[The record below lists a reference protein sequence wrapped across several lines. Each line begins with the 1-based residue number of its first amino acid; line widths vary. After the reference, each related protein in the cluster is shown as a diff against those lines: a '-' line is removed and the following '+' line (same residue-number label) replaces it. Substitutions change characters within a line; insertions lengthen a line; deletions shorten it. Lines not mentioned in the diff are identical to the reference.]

1 MLKPGIPLRRRPAAQ
16 WEMSVAALHQR
27 GAARIRGGVSG
38 LRQARDTAIIDRA
51 MNKHATRRRFL
62 STAGAAT
69 LASPWLCGAAHGGE
83 GATGGRPRDVESRQA
98 RLLEILRQP
107 VLKREL
113 FKSPV
118 LLESVELLR
127 WNSSYLCRV
136 RSSDGAEG
144 ISVAHSGISRLY
156 PIFLHNLRPF
166 FLGKDARDLDLILE
180 KVYVYGFNFR
190 YNGISLGLPLAT
202 IEFAILDLLGRIAGR
217 SLGQLIGEIHH
228 PEVAVYVATE
238 WRERP
243 LEETV
248 DRIRKA
254 VAEYDAKALKIK
266 VGYLMFMT
274 TDMRAQGPAGKTE
287 RLIPLLR
294 EIYGRDMALY
304 ADANSY
310 YSVKEAIRVGRLL
323 EENKYAYFEEPV
335 MYDDFE
341 AIKQV
346 ADALSIPIANGEQDQ
361 SFVNFRWLIAN
372 DGLEIVQPDS
382 YYFGGL
388 IRCVKVGRMAAAF
401 GKSIVPHMSGG
412 GLGFLYNCHLVS
424 VLPNAGAH
432 HEFKGL
438 DTQVPFECK
447 TSPLKVAGG
456 KIKVP
461 TGPGCGVEIDPEFI
475 RKHQPVPVNA

>member
-1 MLKPGIPLRRRPAAQ
+1 MK
-16 WEMSVAALHQR
+16 S
-27 GAARIRGGVSG
+27 
-38 LRQARDTAIIDRA
+38 
-51 MNKHATRRRFL
+51 TRRHFL
-62 STAGAAT
+62 AKAGAAG
-69 LASPWLCGAAHGGE
+69 LASPLLAVTARGAEVTDRVRQPDAE
-83 GATGGRPRDVESRQA
+83 ARQA
-98 RLLEILRQP
+98 RLRDVLRQP
-107 VLKREL
+107 VLKKEL

-118 LLESVELLR
+118 IIESLELLR
-127 WNSSYLCRV
+127 WENSFLCRV
-136 RSSDGAEG
+136 RSTDGAEG
-144 ISVAHSGISRLY
+144 ISVAHSGMRTLY
-156 PIFLHNLRPF
+156 PIFLHNLQPF
-166 FLGKDARDLDLILE
+166 FLGKDIRELDLILDR
-180 KVYVYGFNFR
+180 VFIYGFNFR

-243 LEETV
+243 LEETFE
-248 DRIRKA
+248 RIKKA
-254 VAEYDAKALKIK
+254 VGEYDAKALKIK

-274 TDMRAQGPAGKTE
+274 KDMYAKGPVGKTE
-287 RLIPLLR
+287 RLIPILR
-294 EIYGRDMALY
+294 EHYGREMALY

-310 YSVKEAIRVGRLL
+310 YEVDEAVRVGKLL
-323 EENKYAYFEEPV
+323 EENQYSYFEEPV

-341 AIKQV
+341 AIKKV
-346 ADALSIPIANGEQDQ
+346 ADALTIPIANGEQDQ

-372 DGLEIVQPDS
+372 DGIEIVQPDS

-388 IRCVKVGRMAAAF
+388 IRSVKVGRMAAAF

-412 GLGFLYNCHLVS
+412 GLGFLYNIHLVS

-438 DTQVPFECK
+438 DTQVRFECK
-447 TSPLKVAGG
+447 TSPLKVVGG

-461 TGPGCGVEIDPEFI
+461 TGPGSGVEIDPDFI
-475 RKHQPVPVNA
+475 KQHRPVIA